1 MRRTRLWLLI
11 AMCLAVVVP
20 VQAQKLFEESS
31 DLLPNEIER
40 MYSKGLQFLVQSQL
54 AGGNYKDKPY
64 GTSPAVVGLA
74 VVAMLAHGDDPVHG
88 PYSQPIKRGLNFIVS
103 RQNKATGYI
112 GTTMYNHGFCLI
124 YTSPS
129 PRDKRQSR
137 MPSSA

>member
-74 VVAMLAHGDDPVHG
+74 VVALLGLAPLRSTPDQIGDISD
-88 PYSQPIKRGLNFIVS
+88 
-103 RQNKATGYI
+103 
-112 GTTMYNHGFCLI
+112 
-124 YTSPS
+124 
-129 PRDKRQSR
+129 
-137 MPSSA
+137 